1 MKHLT
6 LPKSVYL
13 RDILIHAINESLAMD
28 NIQAT
33 DFDFNKAKTFEDESE
48 DLVTVINIQNPYPSD
63 SVEHI
68 EKNSDNFDRVVSDF
82 ISFLTGES
90 ESESETFPLLITNGE
105 GQETLLINISDN
117 YIHIHYNYSAS
128 LEVI

>member
-1 MKHLT
+1 MKHIT
-6 LPKSVYL
+6 FPPTTYL
-13 RDILIHAINESLAMD
+13 RDLLIHAINESIAMD

-33 DFDFNKAKTFEDESE
+33 DFNFNKAKTFEDESE

-68 EKNSDNFDRVVSDF
+68 EKNSDNFDRVISDF

-117 YIHIHYNYSAS
+117 YSHIHYINNGQY
-128 LEVI
+128 

>member
-13 RDILIHAINESLAMD
+13 RDLLIHAINESLAMD

-68 EKNSDNFDRVVSDF
+68 EKNSENFDRVISDF
-82 ISFLTGES
+82 ISFINPEAEDSSDL
-90 ESESETFPLLITNGE
+90 FPYLITNGE

-117 YIHIHYNYSAS
+117 YIHIHYNNNGQY
-128 LEVI
+128 

>member
-1 MKHLT
+1 MKHIT
-6 LPKSVYL
+6 LPPTTYI
-13 RDILIHAINESLAMD
+13 RDLLTHAINESLVMD

-90 ESESETFPLLITNGE
+90 ESKSETFPLLITNGE

-117 YIHIHYNYSAS
+117 YIHIYYNNNGQY
-128 LEVI
+128 

>member
-1 MKHLT
+1 MKHIT
-6 LPKSVYL
+6 FPPTTYL
-13 RDILIHAINESLAMD
+13 RDLLIHAINESIAMD

-33 DFDFNKAKTFEDESE
+33 DFNFNKAKTFEDESE

-68 EKNSDNFDRVVSDF
+68 EKNSDNFDRVISDF

-117 YIHIHYNYSAS
+117 YIHIHYINNGQY
-128 LEVI
+128 